1 MKIDKI
7 IYITFIIVLL
17 FSLLGS
23 FFYLYSD
30 GYNKLSKDKV
40 PIITGD
46 GVGYYYY
53 LPYYFINWEEIP
65 FERLHSASDFD
76 PTGNKYNIGV
86 SVLILPFFLIAHLL
100 SFIFKYPL
108 DGYSYLYQVFAG
120 LSGLFYGFSGILILR
135 KVLKRYFNERIT
147 IFSLIAISFGTNLF
161 NYLTSNSLFSH
172 AFSFFLFSL
181 LLYYIPIFYEKPK
194 SLKKIATLA
203 VIFGFI
209 VLVRLINVLSILVIF
224 LYGINTINDLKKR
237 INNMIKDYYL
247 VLFFIFIV
255 FIVFIPQLLTWKLT
269 FNQWIVYSYGNEG
282 FNFKLPHI
290 ADSLFSI
297 RRGLFFY
304 SPILLFSIFGLKS
317 LRIKIPEY
325 FLPVI
330 VVLPVI
336 IFINSSWHMWWFGGG
351 FGARAYIEFYP
362 LFILP
367 IASFLGSIKNKKAFI
382 SIMIIGI
389 IFIFST
395 LIRMYWYWTG
405 DLPLD
410 NVTLISYRNIIMNIF
425 K

>member
-1 MKIDKI
+1 M
-7 IYITFIIVLL
+7 
-17 FSLLGS
+17 
-23 FFYLYSD
+23 
-30 GYNKLSKDKV
+30 
-40 PIITGD
+40 
-46 GVGYYYY
+46 
-53 LPYYFINWEEIP
+53 
-65 FERLHSASDFD
+65 HSASDFD

-108 DGYSYLYQVFAG
+108 DGYSNLYQIFAG

-135 KVLKRYFNERIT
+135 KVLKRYFTDNIT

-161 NYLTSNSLFSH
+161 NYLTTNSLFSH
-172 AFSFFLFSL
+172 SFSFFLFSL
-181 LLYYIPIFYEKPK
+181 LVYYIPIFYEKPK
-194 SLKKIATLA
+194 SLKRIATLA

-209 VLVRLINVLSILVIF
+209 VLVRLINVISILAIF
-224 LYGINTINDLKKR
+224 LYGINTINGLKKR
-237 INNMIKDYYL
+237 INSMIKNYYL
-247 VLFFIFIV
+247 VLFFVFIV

-367 IASFLGSIKNKKAFI
+367 IASFLSSIKNKKIFI
-382 SIMIIGI
+382 SIAIIGI

-405 DLPLD
+405 DLPSD